1 MQWGIEMEHV
11 DNGLVAKKRGSWTME
26 QKRKIM
32 AEADMP
38 GADVAAVAQRHG
50 VRTALLAT
58 WRRESLRAGKSPAKV
73 TKFAAVRVSTPTA
86 GVIEIDLDNRCVR
99 VRGLV
104 DGRMLREVLAA
115 TR

>member
-1 MQWGIEMEHV
+1 MEQQ
-11 DNGLVAKKRGSWTME
+11 DAESMAKKRGSWTME
-26 QKRKIM
+26 QKRQIM
-32 AEADMP
+32 AEAAVA
-38 GADVAAVAQRHG
+38 GADVAAVVQRHG
-50 VRTALLAT
+50 VRMALLAT
-58 WRRESLRAGKSPAKV
+58 WRRQSSSAGKSPAPV